1 MLFLI
6 NSDLDS
12 CFYRWYARLIYAMT
26 TSTICSPLKRIQRFD
41 FADSDEDS
49 DAEEKVI
56 FLLGEGINFLLQL
69 PTHNFHAR
77 AVKIESFREYI
88 QDPIEERIL
97 FHYLLYIAPI
107 YERSWVTPPWQRSFS
122 NTRGALFVRSL

>member
-1 MLFLI
+1 MSLLI
-6 NSDLDS
+6 KSDLES

-41 FADSDEDS
+41 FTDSDEDS

-77 AVKIESFREYI
+77 AFKIESFREYI
-88 QDPIEERIL
+88 QDPI
-97 FHYLLYIAPI
+97 
-107 YERSWVTPPWQRSFS
+107 
-122 NTRGALFVRSL
+122 